1 MIGEYNGVSVK
12 AQPYLGPAEISGG
25 MYHGASCESS
35 VGSPLNSNVRR
46 EETAQTRFSIVN
58 NFDRASVISV
68 VKTAIFTTHIHTPS
82 MTRCSRQQ

>member
-46 EETAQTRFSIVN
+46 EETA
-58 NFDRASVISV
+58 
-68 VKTAIFTTHIHTPS
+68 
-82 MTRCSRQQ
+82 